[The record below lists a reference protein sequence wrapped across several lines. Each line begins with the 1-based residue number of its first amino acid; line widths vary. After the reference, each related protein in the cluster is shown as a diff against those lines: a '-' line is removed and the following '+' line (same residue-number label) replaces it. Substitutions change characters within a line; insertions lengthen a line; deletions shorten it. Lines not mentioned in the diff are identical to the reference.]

1 MCILLE
7 GRERD
12 ASSPDAR
19 PQKDRMERKGFPS
32 QLTERDGGRGEER
45 AAQTIVSRISSFIFF
60 SAGLLPISRRATIRE
75 RERGGGALATNK
87 KKRKERGEGAKM
99 TVRRPRNDV
108 EEIERRGRR
117 KHLISHDIGDFL

>member
-1 MCILLE
+1 MPLAPMQGPRKTE
-7 GRERD
+7 WKE
-12 ASSPDAR
+12 
-19 PQKDRMERKGFPS
+19 KDSHPNSLKG
-32 QLTERDGGRGEER
+32 TDGEEER

-60 SAGLLPISRRATIRE
+60 RQASFQSVGELYYEKEIE
-75 RERGGGALATNK
+75 GALATNK
-87 KKRKERGEGAKM
+87 KEKGKEGRGAKM